1 MHDVVAEI
9 ARVKGQFMAEWGP
22 RLTSNEVPISPYRVF
37 TELMQIVDMAN
48 TIVTHDSGYPRDQ
61 LVPFWPVTT
70 PRAILAGVSP
80 RSWAM
85 AWGWPPVPAA
95 QTQVVNIM
103 GDAAVGMAGMDFET
117 ASRSGLPILTVILN
131 NGVMTHYNEHMP
143 FATETWGSNKL
154 GGNYARVAEG
164 LGAYAEQVRTPD
176 QIAPAM
182 RRALQ
187 ANQQGQPAVLEIL
200 PRRK

>member
-1 MHDVVAEI
+1 
-9 ARVKGQFMAEWGP
+9 
-22 RLTSNEVPISPYRVF
+22 
-37 TELMQIVDMAN
+37 
-48 TIVTHDSGYPRDQ
+48 
-61 LVPFWPVTT
+61 
-70 PRAILAGVSP
+70 
-80 RSWAM
+80 
-85 AWGWPPVPAA
+85 
-95 QTQVVNIM
+95 M

-176 QIAPAM
+176 QSLRPCAGRYRPISKASPPFW
-182 RRALQ
+182 RFS
-187 ANQQGQPAVLEIL
+187 
-200 PRRK
+200 PRRKNVPKYWRGY